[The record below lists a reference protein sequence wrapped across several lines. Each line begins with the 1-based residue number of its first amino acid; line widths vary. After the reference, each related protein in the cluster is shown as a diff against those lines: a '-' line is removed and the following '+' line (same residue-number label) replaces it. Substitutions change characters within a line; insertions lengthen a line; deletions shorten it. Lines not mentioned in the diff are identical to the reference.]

1 MTPPTTLFQP
11 VPAFG
16 GVGPSYAPSR
26 ESVAVLVQ
34 SKDYDRAVAM
44 PITNKTYAQVFHG
57 RFPMGG
63 AVPAGTPVLSEAE
76 ALHWLY
82 VERVRNR
89 LEGISRGGSELAA
102 PSPAAERAANAMKAA
117 LFMTGAAA

>member
-1 MTPPTTLFQP
+1 MTAQTTIIS
-11 VPAFG
+11 PALG
-16 GVGPSYAPSR
+16 GVSPSYAPAR
-26 ESVAVLVQ
+26 DLVLVQ

-44 PITNKTYAQVFHG
+44 PMTKAAFAEVFNG

-63 AVPAGTPVLSEAE
+63 PIPAGTKVLMEAE
-76 ALHWLY
+76 GLDWLY

-89 LEGISRGGSELAA
+89 LEGVSRGYAQLVA

-117 LFMTGAAA
+117 LFMSGAAA